1 MKRCVYAQDAQ
12 KRRAHTYTDQF
23 RHEAE
28 VREIMRRFGT
38 NEQIKAYLEVVEK
51 KRGFEAMQR
60 LRIDLLKEWNK
71 HKAKRP

>member
-1 MKRCVYAQDAQ
+1 MYILNKNPSRP
-12 KRRAHTYTDQF
+12 HNDQF

-38 NEQIKAYLEVVEK
+38 KEQIKAYLEVVEK
-51 KRGFEAMQR
+51 KRGFDAMQR

-71 HKAKRP
+71 RKAIQDKS

>member
-1 MKRCVYAQDAQ
+1 MFILNKNTSS
-12 KRRAHTYTDQF
+12 TYTDQF

-38 NEQIKAYLEVVEK
+38 KEQIKAYLEVVEK

-60 LRIDLLKEWNK
+60 LRMDLLKEWNK
-71 HKAKRP
+71 RKA